1 MKEQVSTFLLN
12 GKCYGVAA
20 SDVQEIV
27 PKVAITDV
35 PLAPEH
41 ILGLINLRGQFA
53 TVVSLSRMFGLEDS
67 QNAMNVVCRSGD
79 TTLAF
84 SCDEVGDVIEIERD
98 KLLPAPGTVPR
109 AIGSFL
115 SGIYRT
121 ENSVYGI
128 INIHKVIEHLV
139 SATHAVA
146 VSVINANSH
155 TIRKV
160 SN

>member
-1 MKEQVSTFLLN
+1 MREQVSTFFLN
-12 GKCYGVAA
+12 GKSYGVPA

-27 PKVAITDV
+27 PKVSITDV
-35 PLAPEH
+35 PLAPDH

-67 QNAMNVVCRSGD
+67 LNAMNVVCRSGD

-84 SCDEVGDVIEIERD
+84 ACDEVGDVIEIERD
-98 KLLPAPGTVPR
+98 KILPASGTIPR
-109 AIGSFL
+109 TVSSFL
-115 SGIYRT
+115 SGVYRSET
-121 ENSVYGI
+121 SVYGI
-128 INIHKVIEHLV
+128 VNIQKVIEYLV

-146 VSVINANSH
+146 HSAMHSNGHSL
-155 TIRKV
+155 RKT